1 MTDVD
6 RAAATSNLAEAF
18 RSVESLLVDL
28 PAEDWHRP
36 TALPGWDV
44 QANAV
49 HIFSTEAMLLGEPA
63 PAVEVD
69 RDALAHIRNDIGAAN
84 EAWVRGWA
92 DATPAEVLDGMRER
106 VAKRLDAIRSMDDA
120 AWDAE
125 GFTPAGP
132 DTYGRFMRIRVMDVW
147 MHEQDIREAV
157 GRPGHVEGP
166 VVAMVLDEIS
176 SGLGFVVGKRAGAP
190 QGSSVTFSL
199 AGPAG
204 RDVHVAVDGRAGV
217 VDHLEGPATA
227 TLRTDVLTFTRL
239 AGGRTSDAAG
249 VEVEGDA
256 ELGGR
261 VLANLAFMI

>member
-6 RAAATSNLAEAF
+6 RATATSNLVDAF
-18 RSVESLLVDL
+18 GSVEALLLEL
-28 PAEDWHRP
+28 PAADWHAP

-63 PAVEVD
+63 PDVEID
-69 RDALAHIRNDIGAAN
+69 RDAAPHIRNDIGAAN

-92 DATPAEVLDGMRER
+92 DASPDEVLDGLRQR
-106 VAKRLDAIRSMDDA
+106 VARRLEAIRAMDDA
-120 AWDAE
+120 AWSAE

-166 VVAMVLDEIS
+166 VVEMVLDEIS

-190 QGSSVTFSL
+190 QGTSVTFAL
-199 AGPAG
+199 TGPAG
-204 RDVHVAVDGRAGV
+204 RDVHISVDGRAAL
-217 VDHLEGPATA
+217 VDQLDGPATA
-227 TLRTDVLTFTRL
+227 TVRTDVLTFTRL
-239 AGGRTSDAAG
+239 AGGRSTDTSA
-249 VEVEGDA
+249 VEVQGDA

>member
-6 RAAATSNLAEAF
+6 RALATRNLVDAF
-18 RSVESLLVDL
+18 GSVEALLLELD
-28 PAEDWHRP
+28 PEEWHRP

-49 HIFSTEAMLLGEPA
+49 HIFSTEGMLLGEPA
-63 PAVEVD
+63 PAVEID
-69 RDALAHIRNDIGAAN
+69 RDATPHIRNDIGAAN

-92 DATPAEVLDGMRER
+92 DATPEQVIDGLRER
-106 VAKRLDAIRSMDDA
+106 VAKRLDAIGAMDDDQ
-120 AWDAE
+120 WSAE

-147 MHEQDIREAV
+147 MHEQDIREAL

-166 VVAMVLDEIS
+166 VVEMVLDEIS

-190 QGSSVTFSL
+190 QGSAVTFAL
-199 AGPAG
+199 TGPAG
-204 RDVHVAVDGRAGV
+204 RDVHVAVDGRAAV
-217 VDHLEGPATA
+217 VDQLDGPAT
-227 TLRTDVLTFTRL
+227 TTVRTDVLTFTRL
-239 AGGRTSDAAG
+239 AGGRSTDTAA
-249 VEVEGDA
+249 VVVDGDA
-256 ELGGR
+256 DLGER

>member
-1 MTDVD
+1 VTDVD
-6 RAAATSNLAEAF
+6 RALATSNLAAAF
-18 RSVESLLVDL
+18 ASVESLLLELAPD
-28 PAEDWHRP
+28 EWHRP

-63 PAVEVD
+63 PDVEVD
-69 RDALAHIRNDIGAAN
+69 RDALPHIRNDIGAAN

-92 DATPAEVLDGMRER
+92 DATPGEVIDGLRRR
-106 VAKRLDAIRSMDDA
+106 VAERLAAIRAMDDE
-120 AWDAE
+120 AWSAE

-166 VVAMVLDEIS
+166 VVEMVLDEVAT
-176 SGLGFVVGKRAGAP
+176 GLGFVVGKRAGAP
-190 QGSSVTFSL
+190 QGSSVTFAL
-199 AGPAG
+199 TGPAG
-204 RDVHVAVDGRAGV
+204 RDVHVVVDGRAAV
-217 VDHLEGPATA
+217 VDRLEGPATA

-239 AGGRTSDAAG
+239 AGGRTTDAGA
-249 VEVEGDA
+249 VQVEGDA
-256 ELGGR
+256 DLGGR
-261 VLANLAFMI
+261 VLADLAFMI

>member
-6 RAAATSNLAEAF
+6 RSLATGNLEAAF
-18 RSVESLLVDL
+18 GSVEALLLELADD
-28 PAEDWHRP
+28 EWHRP

-63 PAVEVD
+63 PDVEVD
-69 RDALAHIRNDIGAAN
+69 RDSLGHIRNDIGAAN

-92 DATPAEVLDGMRER
+92 DASPGEVLDGLRTR
-106 VAKRLDAIRSMDDA
+106 VARRLEAIRAMDDA
-120 AWDAE
+120 EWSAE

-176 SGLGFVVGKRAGAP
+176 TGLGFVVGKRAGAP
-190 QGSSVTFSL
+190 QGSSVTFAL
-199 AGPAG
+199 TGPAG
-204 RDVHVAVDGRAGV
+204 RDVHVAVDGRAAV
-217 VDHLEGPATA
+217 VDRLDGPATA
-227 TLRTDVLTFTRL
+227 TLTTDVLTFTRL
-239 AGGRTSDAAG
+239 AGGRSTDTGA
-249 VEVEGDA
+249 VTVDGDA
-256 ELGGR
+256 DLAGR

>member
-1 MTDVD
+1 VTVVD
-6 RAAATSNLAEAF
+6 RATATSNLEDAF
-18 RSVESLLVDL
+18 RSVEVLLLELADD
-28 PAEDWHRP
+28 EWHRP

-63 PAVEVD
+63 PDVDVD
-69 RDALAHIRNDIGAAN
+69 RDALPHIRNDIGAAN

-92 DATPAEVLDGMRER
+92 DATPAQVVEGLRDRAAR
-106 VAKRLDAIRSMDDA
+106 RLAAIRAMDDD
-120 AWDAE
+120 AWVAE

-166 VVAMVLDEIS
+166 VVEMVLDEIS
-176 SGLGFVVGKRAGAP
+176 TGLGFVVGKRAGAP
-190 QGSSVTFSL
+190 QGSSVTFAL
-199 AGPAG
+199 TGPAG
-204 RDVHVAVDGRAGV
+204 RDVHVVVDGRAAV
-217 VDHLEGPATA
+217 VPRLDGPATA

-239 AGGRTSDAAG
+239 AGGRSTDTGG
-249 VEVEGDA
+249 VTVDGDA
-256 ELGGR
+256 DLAGR